1 MPATADRASV
11 ASYAQFP
18 AELDRDWLGRMC
30 HLSGADLALI
40 RRRTDPVTQLGYA
53 TQLVTVRAIGTF
65 QPDPSAVPEPVV
77 AAVARQLGIDDLEV
91 PAGYRDMPVRWRHSA
106 EIRDRYGYRDFTG
119 PDRFAFTVWLYRQAW
134 ADEVASSVLFRAAHR
149 QLLARQILLPGQTVL
164 ARLVAAVRERAT
176 HRVHSRLARAAGP
189 ELRPQLD
196 KLLVVPEG
204 QRRSE
209 LDLLRR
215 PPFTPTIAGLMRAL
229 DRLERVRA
237 LGTGGLDLSDVPAA
251 RVVALARYADQA
263 WATQLADLAPQRRI
277 ATLVA
282 YTHLLAASARDDV
295 IDIFDVVFG
304 DLQRAATHRGQKRRA
319 GELRDYDRAVAA
331 VHAQMRSL
339 LDALDDPPTLEEVL
353 AALRVQR
360 EGIEA
365 NMGTVEAL
373 MRPPGDPF
381 HERLV
386 AAYPQIRRFL
396 PALIE
401 ALELQAIDSAAP
413 VLDCACRKP
422 MPPGDIH
429 ESRHQRGRVAGPGNG
444 PGR

>member
-30 HLSGADLALI
+30 HLSGADLAVI

-65 QPDPSAVPEPVV
+65 QPDPAAVPEPVV
-77 AAVARQLGIDDLEV
+77 AAVVRQLGIDDLEV
-91 PAGYRDMPVRWRHSA
+91 LAGYRDMPVRWRHTA

-149 QLLARQILLPGQTVL
+149 QLLARQILLPGQTVF
-164 ARLVAAVRERAT
+164 ARLVAAVGERAT
-176 HRVHSRLARAAGP
+176 HRVHSRLARAVGP
-189 ELRPQLD
+189 ELRAQLD

-215 PPFTPTIAGLMRAL
+215 PPFTPTIAGLVRAL

-263 WATQLADLAPQRRI
+263 WATALEEHRNGEWRYLEFLQVTSWITAGIFMREVPGGTRARHRSRPVDLPEHRYRPQR
-277 ATLVA
+277 
-282 YTHLLAASARDDV
+282 SE
-295 IDIFDVVFG
+295 
-304 DLQRAATHRGQKRRA
+304 RA
-319 GELRDYDRAVAA
+319 GTF
-331 VHAQMRSL
+331 RSVVPRGPS
-339 LDALDDPPTLEEVL
+339 PP
-353 AALRVQR
+353 AS
-360 EGIEA
+360 
-365 NMGTVEAL
+365 
-373 MRPPGDPF
+373 
-381 HERLV
+381 RLSEI
-386 AAYPQIRRFL
+386 Q
-396 PALIE
+396 
-401 ALELQAIDSAAP
+401 
-413 VLDCACRKP
+413 
-422 MPPGDIH
+422 
-429 ESRHQRGRVAGPGNG
+429 
-444 PGR
+444 